1 MSLLP
6 LIDKRLL
13 ICCGTGGV
21 GKTTISAAVALL
33 AARKGKRVLVL
44 TIDPARRLADTL
56 GVRDLPNQ
64 AMPIPVTQL
73 ADATP
78 ITGELSA
85 LMLDVKSTWDDAV
98 RRYAPTPEVANQIL
112 ENRFYQKITQG
123 ISGTQE
129 YSAILRLLDVVE
141 EDRYDL
147 IVVDTPPA
155 RNALEFLD
163 APRRISG
170 VLEDGVLH
178 WLITPRFTSRWAG
191 ARIFGKGSA
200 ALFQIFERFVGE
212 DVLRNISEFLTSF
225 SSLFDTLHSRAERVQ
240 ELLRKPSS
248 SFLLVTQPTTMAVQD
263 AVAFHGQLQEAQVPF
278 GGLIVNRMHW
288 STQGVPAD
296 EPPRGADAFPL
307 EPPAGVD
314 PAAYE
319 QMVARVWE
327 QHQLYCRW
335 ARHDREVVDGLR
347 ESFGTDVPC
356 QEVPD
361 LQIDLID
368 LRALSMLEPYLS

>member
-1 MSLLP
+1 VSLLP
-6 LIDKRLL
+6 LIDQRLL

-21 GKTTISAAVALL
+21 GKTTISAAIALM

-64 AMPIPVTQL
+64 AMPIPVKQL

-98 RRYAPTPEVANQIL
+98 RRYAPAPEVADQIL
-112 ENRFYQKITQG
+112 ENRFYQKITEG

-141 EDRYDL
+141 EERYDL

-170 VLEDGVLH
+170 VLEEGVLH
-178 WLITPRFTSRWAG
+178 WLITPRFTSKWAG

-200 ALFQIFERFVGE
+200 ALFQIFERFVGA

-225 SSLFDTLHSRAERVQ
+225 SSLFDTIHGRAERVQ
-240 ELLRKPSS
+240 SLLRQPSS
-248 SFLLVTQPTTMAVQD
+248 SFLLVTQPTTMAVRD
-263 AVAFHGQLQEAQVPF
+263 AVAFHGQLQDAQVPF

-288 STQGVPAD
+288 STPGVPAA
-296 EPPRGADAFPL
+296 EPPRGPDAFPA
-307 EPPAGVD
+307 EPPGEVD
-314 PAAYE
+314 PVIYE
-319 QMVARVWE
+319 RMVARVWE
-327 QHQLYCRW
+327 LHQVYCRW
-335 ARHDREVVDGLR
+335 ARHDREVVDGLQ
-347 ESFGTDVPC
+347 ESFGADYPC

-361 LQIDLID
+361 LQIDLTD
-368 LRALSMLEPYLS
+368 LRALSMLEPYLI